1 MTNFRIKKL
10 ESLKGIGYSV
20 IHSTLLPE
28 LKRLNKSEIVCLI
41 IMNYLHDFKDQ
52 NFSYY
57 NIGVAFGI
65 KYDTIKAGFEGL
77 QEKNIIT
84 IEDDLVALNS
94 KYFNEKNLVEKK
106 IIESIINNTKNSIG
120 DRLESLNKK
129 MSEALKNGD
138 TELALKINDEILL
151 LSKSIKKDKTSEHD
165 SNNVFNTNLENNF
178 NNTKTEDYVTTIRT
192 DSNTINTTYN
202 FNDNHIS
209 SNDEETKEDIYFQY
223 GEDGFGEDRNDDM
236 QEDEE
241 VIEDTSNDINKYKN
255 LCLELTNYQIPN
267 YEKDT
272 SNKFEVDN
280 IEEVKTYEMI
290 TQETVDLFNE
300 LLQLTE
306 GADINSKKENIRI
319 KISDWKRKNEKNYSS
334 NYYRDIALNRFLKEE
349 IENYKIYD
357 TVPDVEEVKVIED
370 YSFEETKIRNSN
382 DSYAEALKI
391 LINRF
396 SNDNLNEEEIT
407 KEFNSFFGTFYEKK
421 SLNDVLFVYEQVRS
435 KYSKNAA

>member
-10 ESLKGIGYSV
+10 ESLKGIGYSP

-57 NIGVAFGI
+57 NIGNAFDI

-94 KYFNEKNLVEKK
+94 KYFNEKNLVKKK
-106 IIESIINNTKNSIG
+106 IIDSIMNNTKNSIG
-120 DRLESLNKK
+120 DRLEGLNKE
-129 MSEALKNGD
+129 MGEALKNGD

-165 SNNVFNTNLENNF
+165 SNDVSNTNLENNF

-192 DSNTINTTYN
+192 DSNTINTSN
-202 FNDNHIS
+202 NSNDNHIS
-209 SNDEETKEDIYFQY
+209 SNEEKTEEDLSFQD
-223 GEDGFGEDRNDDM
+223 GEDGFGEDRIDDI

-255 LCLELTNYQIPN
+255 LNLELLDYHIPN
-267 YEKDT
+267 YEDT
-272 SNKFEVDN
+272 SNDNEVDN
-280 IEEVKTYEMI
+280 KEEVKTNEMI

-300 LLQLTE
+300 LLLLTE
-306 GADINSKKENIRI
+306 GTDLNSKKENIRI
-319 KISDWKRKNEKNYSS
+319 KISDWKRRNEKNYSS
-334 NYYRDIALNRFLKEE
+334 NYYRDIALNQFLKEE
-349 IENYKIYD
+349 IANYKIYD

-370 YSFEETKIRNSN
+370 YSYEETKIRNSN

-391 LINRF
+391 LINRY

-407 KEFNSFFGTFYEKK
+407 KEYNSFFGTFYEKK
-421 SLNDVLFVYEQVRS
+421 SLNDVLFVYEQVKS
-435 KYSKNAA
+435 KYNKQAA